1 MLVELMVK
9 RYQRVI
15 KSAGVILLLAIFL
28 FGIVAGYHFFD
39 QGRAWEQVREGKFSA
54 AAFFFHRGNYF
65 FGGGAY
71 DLEAAMRNYEW
82 ALRFENSSSE
92 PILYQIGRLYFIK
105 GDLRGAVKTF
115 NEQLQADPTFMRSYY
130 MRGLTYGYIGDYV
143 QAAADF
149 KKFIEWRPESW
160 AAHNDLVWAY
170 FLAGNYDAAE
180 NYARAGLLYN
190 PKNPWLSNALGAIL
204 LNQKKYQE
212 ALLFLADAQNG
223 FATMTEN
230 EWGQAYP
237 GNNPE
242 IYHRGLEATRQSVED
257 NIRLV
262 EQALAR

>member
-1 MLVELMVK
+1 MSLLRKPQVFGALIGVLLFLLVATA
-9 RYQRVI
+9 Y
-15 KSAGVILLLAIFL
+15 SGVIFL
-28 FGIVAGYHFFD
+28 MSGNAW
-39 QGRAWEQVREGKFSA
+39 QQAQEGRFSPA
-54 AAFFFHRGNYF
+54 TFFFERGNYF

-82 ALRFENSSSE
+82 ALRFENSGNE

-105 GDLRGAVKTF
+105 GDLQGAVKTF
-115 NEQLQADPTFMRSYY
+115 NEQILADPTFMRSYY

-204 LNQKKYQE
+204 LNQKNYEE
-212 ALLFLADAQNG
+212 ALLYLTDAHNG
-223 FATMTEN
+223 FATMTED